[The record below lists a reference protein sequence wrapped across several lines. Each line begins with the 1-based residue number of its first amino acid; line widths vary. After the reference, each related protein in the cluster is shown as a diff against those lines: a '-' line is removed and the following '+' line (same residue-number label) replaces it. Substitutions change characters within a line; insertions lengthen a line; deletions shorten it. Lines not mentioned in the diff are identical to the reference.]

1 MIEQTTSAGVIRD
14 YKLNVSLE
22 EIRAT
27 REKIL
32 ERLIREELELM
43 PYAREVIE
51 RLCANY
57 PLGVVSSAHKE
68 ESLRDLGKFELLKK
82 FRFILSGDD
91 CIRKKVEHTEIWER
105 GVRQIGAS
113 AGEVLVIE
121 DNPAAAKQAKLAGCK
136 VIAYPNGFT
145 RGMKFEYADVIVYSL
160 KEVDDRLLARLF

>member
-1 MIEQTTSAGVIRD
+1 MLKGALLDKDGVIVNSEPLYLQAVRESFKPFVDISEEEFIRRWMIEQTTSAGVIRD

-43 PYAREVIE
+43 PY
-51 RLCANY
+51 
-57 PLGVVSSAHKE
+57 
-68 ESLRDLGKFELLKK
+68 
-82 FRFILSGDD
+82 
-91 CIRKKVEHTEIWER
+91 
-105 GVRQIGAS
+105 